1 MFRVSLVILA
11 LASAFALNG
20 CSQCSKQEATEAPAA
35 IPATPEATPADAAAA
50 MPAATPVD
58 GAAAAMPPTEAPTS
72 PGPGG
77 EATVPAGGTPAP
89 AAH

>member
-35 IPATPEATPADAAAA
+35 VPALPEATPVDAAAAA
-50 MPAATPVD
+50 MPAATPAE
-58 GAAAAMPPTEAPTS
+58 GAALMPPTEAPTA
-72 PGPGG
+72 PGG
-77 EATVPAGGTPAP
+77 EATVPAGGTPKP